1 MKKSRLYKIA
11 ATVLIAQLL
20 SVPSM
25 SAMAESGLPELK
37 PEFTTRSITDLS
49 GAGVQTDSDNLI
61 PDEDQSVPEIKP
73 ETESGTDPDT
83 EKAEGT
89 DPETDLEIDPETDP
103 ETDLEIVSDIPEEQ
117 LIPASGRAA
126 VYEGGKGLEFASSSS
141 ARVEYTVDG
150 DAMDSISFY
159 MERDPATNQAELPE
173 PVVLRFEQVAGEV
186 DFGEIRVSAGI
197 PKSPYGPSDGLNTN
211 EITRVRIE
219 PAFGYLK
226 AGESLEFQVYF
237 VDQAVAD
244 GKENVNNNGRMHF
257 LTISGAG
264 IEKDIPVYYG
274 ADGLYTEYSAD
285 SVGQYEGTPFRDVNT
300 GAEYRLI
307 GHVKLNEEDAPTLT
321 IRHQFGVYAD
331 MTAGTDAQGNPIP
344 LRISRLKLNPDGNFT
359 FTNGSYERTPQMD
372 EHGMITIS
380 IKFKED
386 VFKKIRRQAERD
398 KKMLLN
404 YVLLTDLVM
413 EYNDGYL
420 AGGNIDTLPLV
431 YAVSYIP
438 PSNNRPSG
446 GGSGGGGGGGG
457 GSSSGSGAS
466 VSGSVVGSGMAP
478 RVTNASSEDIGWV
491 QKDGFWYYMNA
502 ANMPVTDWLLGIDGR
517 WYFLDAGGVMK
528 TGWLALGGKWYFLN
542 GDGTMAVGWVQ
553 GADGKWY
560 YLNQDGSMAVNTTTP
575 DGYAV
580 DQDGVWQ
587 SV

>member
-1 MKKSRLYKIA
+1 MKKSRLYKIV

-20 SVPSM
+20 SVPSI

-37 PEFTTRSITDLS
+37 PEFITRSITDLS
-49 GAGVQTDSDNLI
+49 AAGVQTDSDNLI
-61 PDEDQSVPEIKP
+61 PDEDQNE
-73 ETESGTDPDT
+73 
-83 EKAEGT
+83 
-89 DPETDLEIDPETDP
+89 PETDP
-103 ETDLEIVSDIPEEQ
+103 ETDLETDPGTESDPETEPETDPEAGTEEDPGTDSEIVSDILEEQ
-117 LIPASGRAA
+117 IISASGRAA
-126 VYEGGKGLEFASSSS
+126 SYKGGNGLELASSSS

-150 DAMDSISFY
+150 KARDSISFY
-159 MERDPATNQAELPE
+159 MERNPATNQADLPE

-219 PAFGYLK
+219 PESGYLK
-226 AGESLEFQVYF
+226 AGESLEFRICF
-237 VDQAVAD
+237 VDQDVAD
-244 GKENVNNNGRMHF
+244 GKENVNNNGKMHF
-257 LTISGAG
+257 LTVSGAG
-264 IEKDIPVYYG
+264 VEKDIPVYYG
-274 ADGLYTEYSAD
+274 ADGLYNGYSAD
-285 SVGQYEGTPFRDVNT
+285 SVGQYEGTPFKNPDT
-300 GAEYRLI
+300 GAVYRLV

-331 MTAGTDAQGNPIP
+331 MTAGTDAQGTPIP
-344 LRISRLKLNPDGNFT
+344 LRISRLKLDPNGDFT

-372 EHGMITIS
+372 ENGMITIN
-380 IKFKED
+380 IKFKDE
-386 VFKKIRRQAERD
+386 VFQKIRRQAERD
-398 KKMLLN
+398 KKMLLS

-420 AGGNIDTLPLV
+420 AGGSENPLPLV

-438 PSNNRPSG
+438 PSNHRPSG
-446 GGSGGGGGGGG
+446 GGGGGGGG

-466 VSGSVVGSGMAP
+466 VSGSVVGPGMAP
-478 RVTNASSEDIGWV
+478 RVTNASAEDIGWV

-502 ANMPVTDWLLGIDGR
+502 VNTPVTDWLLGTDGR
-517 WYFLDAGGVMK
+517 WYFLEAGGVMK
-528 TGWLALGGKWYFLN
+528 TGWLSLGGKWYFLN
-542 GDGTMAVGWVQ
+542 GDGAMAVGWVQ

-560 YLNQDGSMAVNTTTP
+560 YLNQDGIMAVNTTTP

>member
-1 MKKSRLYKIA
+1 MKKSRLYRIV

-20 SVPSM
+20 SVPSI

-37 PEFTTRSITDLS
+37 PEFITRSITDLS
-49 GAGVQTDSDNLI
+49 AAGVQTDSDNLI
-61 PDEDQSVPEIKP
+61 PDEDQSVL
-73 ETESGTDPDT
+73 ETEPGTDL
-83 EKAEGT
+83 E
-89 DPETDLEIDPETDP
+89 PETDAEIEPETDP
-103 ETDLEIVSDIPEEQ
+103 EAEIEEDLETDMEIVSDILEEQ
-117 LIPASGRAA
+117 VISASGRAA
-126 VYEGGKGLEFASSSS
+126 SYKGGDGLEFASSSS

-150 DAMDSISFY
+150 DARDSISFY

-186 DFGEIRVSAGI
+186 DFGEIRISAGI

-219 PAFGYLK
+219 PASGYLK

-285 SVGQYEGTPFRDVNT
+285 SVGQYEGTPFKDADT
-300 GAEYRLI
+300 GAVYRLV

-321 IRHQFGVYAD
+321 IRHQFGVYTD
-331 MTAGTDAQGNPIP
+331 MTAGTDAQGNPLP

-446 GGSGGGGGGGG
+446 GGGGGGGG

-466 VSGSVVGSGMAP
+466 VSGSVVGPGMAP

-491 QKDGFWYYMNA
+491 QKDGLWYYMNA
-502 ANMPVTDWLLGIDGR
+502 ANAPVTDWLLGMDGR
-517 WYFLDAGGVMK
+517 WYFLDEAGVMK
-528 TGWLALGGKWYFLN
+528 TGWLSLGGKWYFLN
-542 GDGTMAVGWVQ
+542 GDGAMAIGWVQ